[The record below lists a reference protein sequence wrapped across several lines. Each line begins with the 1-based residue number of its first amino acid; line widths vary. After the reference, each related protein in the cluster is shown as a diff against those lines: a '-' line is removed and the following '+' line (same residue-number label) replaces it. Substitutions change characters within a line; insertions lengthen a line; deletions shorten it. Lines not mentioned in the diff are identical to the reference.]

1 MTKRPHVLAV
11 AQLPPPVTGLSA
23 VNTRM
28 IQEFS
33 AAGLLFGAADIGPPP
48 SWPARLKPL
57 GRLAKTAAALLK
69 LISARINGARTL
81 YMPCD
86 GGSGLAFNVVLAAG
100 ARLLRYELWTHHHS
114 FAYLNEKSGLMAA
127 FLRLSPLGTRHLI
140 LCGRMESLLA
150 ELYPRQWPA
159 SESKAIVLS
168 NAFMATAA
176 EGAKRTDGPIVIG
189 HLSNLTEDKG
199 ALRFLELFT
208 RLRRRGLPIIGRIA
222 GPAHDFKV
230 GAAIQATAT
239 EFPDAFQ
246 WLGPLYGPDKDAF
259 YESVDVFVFPSS
271 YANEAQPL
279 VLLEA
284 LARGAAIVTTDRGC
298 MGCDHEGSPGAVF
311 AETDFDAQAERW
323 IEKLIADPD
332 RSKLADR
339 ATMRFAELKQEA
351 DRSLSEVL
359 AAI

>member
-1 MTKRPHVLAV
+1 MTKAPHVLAV

-23 VNTRM
+23 VNARM

-33 AAGLLFGAADIGPPP
+33 AAGLLFGAADIAPPP
-48 SWPARLKPL
+48 EWPSPLKPL

-69 LISARINGARTL
+69 LISARLNGARTL

-86 GGSGLAFNVVLAAG
+86 GGSGLAFNVLLAAG

-114 FAYLNEKSGLMAA
+114 FAYLNERSGLMAA
-127 FLRLSPLGTRHLI
+127 FLRLSPPGTRHLI
-140 LCGRMESLLA
+140 LCERMESLLA
-150 ELYPRQWPA
+150 TLYPREWLA
-159 SESKAIVLS
+159 SGSKAIVLS

-176 EGAKRTDGPIVIG
+176 KGAKRPDGPIVIG

-208 RLRRRGLPIIGRIA
+208 RLRKRGLSVVGKIA
-222 GPAHDFKV
+222 GPAHDTKV
-230 GAAIQATAT
+230 SAAIQATAS
-239 EFPDAFQ
+239 EFPDVFQ

-311 AETDFDAQAERW
+311 TEADFDHEAERW
-323 IEKLIADPD
+323 IERLATSPD
-332 RSKLADR
+332 CSKLAAE
-339 ATMRFAELKQEA
+339 ATLRFAELKKNA

-359 AAI
+359 VAI